1 MPVIGVQ
8 GVQTV
13 HHVVR
18 LPVGGGVAQGEQGV
32 ELAQALPSL
41 AALHA
46 LGLVNDENRPGGRD
60 DVDGAAAPEAV
71 RPLVDDPLVPARVE
85 RLHVDNHDLNGA
97 VGGEAVHLGEAVGVV
112 DEKPQPPAVLPGEVL
127 LGRLQ
132 GTIDALPDGH
142 RRNHD
147 DEPAPAVAG
156 V

>member
-1 MPVIGVQ
+1 MN
-8 GVQTV
+8 
-13 HHVVR
+13 R
-18 LPVGGGVAQGEQGV
+18 ALN
-32 ELAQALPSL
+32 LRRALPSL

-112 DEKPQPPAVLPGEVL
+112 DEKPQRLPVLPAKSPGSSAGN
-127 LGRLQ
+127 GRRPP
-132 GTIDALPDGH
+132 GRPPT
-142 RRNHD
+142 
-147 DEPAPAVAG
+147 EPR
-156 V
+156 